1 VLCAEGL
8 AGREG
13 GNGPST
19 SMRPPQQ
26 GQVLKLQSRGC
37 RASSPLSG
45 GMLAAMAIN
54 LRQKASFSA
63 R

>member
-1 VLCAEGL
+1 
-8 AGREG
+8 
-13 GNGPST
+13 
-19 SMRPPQQ
+19 MRPPQQ

-37 RASSPLSG
+37 RTSSPLSG